1 MAVAKYRGEYEE
13 RVKSVLNEVEKAAED
28 GGPGVILF
36 IDEMHLLMS
45 GQGGEGGGMDAGRF
59 YPLYTMKRNLC

>member
-28 GGPGVILF
+28 GGPGVRLNTR
-36 IDEMHLLMS
+36 LRRGAVTRLRTS
-45 GQGGEGGGMDAGRF
+45 VTGS
-59 YPLYTMKRNLC
+59 TN